1 MSLIH
6 TVHTMNTNI
15 LPILL
20 IVTMKNTNTN
30 KISQSDESAKGRQ
43 MSEQKQEVYDEVQEA
58 LSQLGWSISNAKI
71 TMEEALEQAEQEV
84 EDTLDKVV
92 SILESID

>member
-20 IVTMKNTNTN
+20 IVTM
-30 KISQSDESAKGRQ
+30 
-43 MSEQKQEVYDEVQEA
+43 QKTQTQTRLANLMKV
-58 LSQLGWSISNAKI
+58 LK
-71 TMEEALEQAEQEV
+71 
-84 EDTLDKVV
+84 EDKCQN
-92 SILESID
+92 

>member
-43 MSEQKQEVYDEVQEA
+43 MSELMERKNWLAEIYLGAINQQE
-58 LSQLGWSISNAKI
+58 LH
-71 TMEEALEQAEQEV
+71 
-84 EDTLDKVV
+84 
-92 SILESID
+92 

>member
-6 TVHTMNTNI
+6 TVHTMNINI

-43 MSEQKQEVYDEVQEA
+43 MSE
-58 LSQLGWSISNAKI
+58 L
-71 TMEEALEQAEQEV
+71 MER
-84 EDTLDKVV
+84 KN
-92 SILESID
+92 